1 MKLSIIENK
10 NVKFIYKIVLLIF
23 NLLYENYSYFLFKK
37 NRTLIIKIANK
48 FISEN
53 IWNQN

>member
-1 MKLSIIENK
+1 MKT
-10 NVKFIYKIVLLIF
+10 IVIF
-23 NLLYENYSYFLFKK
+23 FLKK